1 MFNSWYG
8 FKPARAGM
16 AKGGVFNAPW
26 ASRDMGGLLP
36 DGTAALNTSGTAEVV
51 STLDQLKALVAAGK
65 GQTYI
70 FNEGAIVLDAS
81 KIKSIQDVVEM
92 IDALKVTSRQFGA
105 RV

>member
-1 MFNSWYG
+1 
-8 FKPARAGM
+8 M

-26 ASRDMGGLLP
+26 VSRDMGGLLP
-36 DGTAALNTSGTAEVV
+36 DGVGALNTSGTAEVV

-65 GQTYI
+65 GSTYI
-70 FNEGAIVLDAS
+70 FKEGSIVLDAS
-81 KIKSIQDVVEM
+81 KIKSIQDLVEM